1 MVNKNSQGTY
11 TYRAYGPGGRQAE
24 IKLLREYKI
33 AADIWD
39 LKGKF
44 MVL

>member
-11 TYRAYGPGGRQAE
+11 TPRAYGPGGRQAE